1 MTRHSAFLL
10 LAAVTMPIAAQ
21 GQSVFVGRVLT
32 DSGVVIAGAEVFLNG
47 PQNIQR
53 TDARGEF
60 RFAAVR
66 AGEHIIGVRMPGFAP
81 KIDTIEV
88 ADAGEVRRDYKLARI
103 EATLP
108 EVPVTATLLDRKLF
122 DFNERRR
129 FGIGR
134 FLDSAEFASTRGM
147 RTTDRLTRLPGLLIM
162 RGKFSSE
169 GYVAS
174 MRSRLVNRARLC
186 RAAVWLDGAVN
197 MGTDYNVNELDPS
210 MIVAVEWY
218 AGEASI
224 PLKFATPPRVPAYSK
239 TGITEPYCGVLVI
252 WTR

>member
-1 MTRHSAFLL
+1 MTRHSAVLL
-10 LAAVTMPIAAQ
+10 LATATVPIVAQ
-21 GQSVFVGRVLT
+21 GQSVFLGRVLT

-53 TDARGEF
+53 TDIRGEF
-60 RFAAVR
+60 RFSAVR
-66 AGEHIIGVRMPGFAP
+66 AGEHIIGVRKPGFAP
-81 KIDTIEV
+81 RIDTIDV
-88 ADAGEVRRDYKLARI
+88 ADAGEVRRDYKLERI

-122 DFNERRR
+122 DFHERRR

-134 FLDSAEFASTRGM
+134 FLDSAEFANARGM
-147 RTTDRLTRLPGLLIM
+147 RTTDRLTKLPGLVIV
-162 RGKFSSE
+162 RGRFSSE

-174 MRSRLVNRARLC
+174 TRQRSRGGGPLC

-197 MGTDYNVNELDPS
+197 MGTDYNINELDPS
-210 MIVAVEWY
+210 IIAAVEWY
-218 AGEASI
+218 AGQASI
-224 PLKFATPPRVPAYSK
+224 PVQFATPPRV
-239 TGITEPYCGVLVI
+239 GVNGRRDPYCGVLVI